1 MAITISSGQF
11 KGTPPRSGIE
21 SSYRLSSGENQSDMT
36 ILAGGYVY
44 EDAGVTIT
52 NLTLEAASGSAPGGH
67 LDGDS
72 GKLLP
77 NDAPSSSAAV
87 VNGKV
92 ENHGLLGYVWMTG
105 SETIYSGGSDTTV
118 WVRNGGSRTILSGG
132 KAVGGSVLNGGIDY
146 VSSGGVVDGASIR
159 PGGIRNLYAGGHQ
172 IGGVN
177 VWSGAVLN
185 VASGADVSGTSSDAI
200 SVSSG
205 GLISGILTQN
215 TNGISGSILSGVI
228 VNNGTISSTV
238 VNGSGTVE
246 NVGSTGRIVDQWV
259 ANSAVRNVSSGGVVS
274 NGTIISGGVDNI
286 LAGGSAVSGAISQNG
301 TRNLQSGAVN
311 TDPQV
316 RYGVLNVSSGAIVD
330 SANVQTSGRIVADS
344 AGILTGA
351 IQNSGQISGGLVK
364 GSETIVSGG
373 VHSGGEVAS
382 GGQVTVL
389 SGGGFASGQIDSGGL
404 VTVSQGLISRTNIS
418 GGTAIIYGKNPD
430 DNGVTN
436 GLHWTGSH
444 GSAVLNNTV
453 WNNGARPSTIPP
465 VDSTGTGNGLNKDN
479 TIILNSG
486 GSWRHAYMNATAHS
500 IVNNSGIAEDIYM
513 VGGDM
518 AVNSGGVALN
528 GTVASGAVI
537 NVASDGM
544 LSGSTD
550 SSFNVLSSGLISGQ
564 YTSNAD
570 GNGISGSIL
579 SGLFSNAGT
588 ISKTALVGGD
598 SVERVQSGGRVVD
611 QWVAGATRVVSSGA
625 VVSNGVVISNGVDTV
640 LAGGSAVA
648 GAVSQLGTRYIQSGG
663 FASDQAIRTSGTL
676 VAASGAVVSNAAITD
691 STGKI
696 NADTAAVLSG
706 YIANSGQVSGGLLKG
721 SETIFSGAVHTS
733 GIVTSGGQIAV
744 SGGGLAD
751 NIYMSGGKMQVS
763 SGGVARNGVV
773 ASGAV
778 VNVDYHGVV
787 SGSNDQGYTVL
798 SNGLINGPRPSSL
811 EDATTGATLSGL
823 IINAGTIS
831 GTALLGSGSVERVSA
846 GATTVDQAVAM
857 SAVRNVS
864 SGAVVSNGRISSNG
878 IDNIRSGAVAISGS
892 IAEQG
897 VRNLETG
904 AVNIDPQV
912 RSGGTVNVA
921 SGAIV
926 NSGLVQPSGQILAN
940 SAGVFSGLISNGGL
954 ISGGLVKGSET
965 IVSGGRHS
973 AGEVV
978 SGGQVTVSSGGT
990 FVSGQIDS
998 GGLVTVSQ
1006 GLISAT
1012 NISGGTA
1019 VIYGSGPE
1027 TNGVTNGLHWTGS
1040 NGSAVLHNTL
1050 WDNGSLPSRIPPVDS
1065 TGSGNGLNKNNTII
1079 LNSGATWRH
1088 AYMNATAHNVV
1099 NSGGTSDDIYMVG
1112 GDMVVNSGGKIGS
1125 SGATVGSGAVL
1136 TVSSGGTIDGTVQL
1150 VSGGSATVDKNA
1162 GGIIDMNGD
1171 KNTGLVITGLENGGT
1186 FTTRVTGFNGTKPE
1200 SSNSGLSQAAGGDS
1214 DGIVLA
1220 GVKQADV
1227 KSVTYPD
1234 DNHVQIAL
1242 KNGSIINLNVDN
1254 AKKQGFSLVSSHN
1267 RSGVQDGTLVYEVCF
1282 LAGSM
1287 IRTPSG
1293 ETAVEEMKI
1302 GDVVQ
1307 TLDAVS
1313 GTMVSKTVTWVGH
1326 KHADVD
1332 VTASD
1337 EDAGYPVRVLKDALG
1352 ENVPSQDLL
1361 ITAEHSLFVEGRFVP
1376 VRMLVNGRS
1385 IFYDRSFVSYDY
1397 YHVETEE
1404 HSVIWANNAPTESY
1418 LDTGNRRS
1426 FAQSGQV
1433 VDLSA
1438 GASAKSWAS
1447 DAAVPLEVSRAFV
1460 EPVYHRLMAR
1470 AIEAGV
1476 AAQTADRQ
1484 VTHEHNLHLVTKDG
1498 QVLKAVRHSH
1508 DRVVFSLPPQTDGIR
1523 LVSRVG
1529 RPSVAVGPFVDD
1541 RRDLGVLIG
1550 EMVVLNAQ
1558 SRHEV
1563 GAHLEQADL
1572 SGWDVQESSPCRWT
1586 QGNAYVPV
1594 KTGKDFSLFSVQVLA
1609 AGPYVLEEDASVS
1622 SVASISA

>member
-1 MAITISSGQF
+1 MASVGSGQHISSGQYR
-11 KGTPPRSGIE
+11 GTPKAAGVQSG
-21 SSYRLSSGENQSDMT
+21 YRMNSGESATDMT
-36 ILAGGYVY
+36 ILPGGYVY
-44 EDAGVTIT
+44 LDGGGSIT
-52 NLTLEAASGSAPGGH
+52 NLTLDAASGGKDPGH
-67 LDGDS
+67 LDGDTNYLNDSKQSIIS
-72 GKLLP
+72 GKIENYGDLR
-77 NDAPSSSAAV
+77 NV
-87 VNGKV
+87 VIA
-92 ENHGLLGYVWMTG
+92 G
-105 SETIYSGGSDTTV
+105 SETVYPGARATVQWISGPGATRTVYSGTTV
-118 WVRNGGSRTILSGG
+118 SWGGVGSGGVDKILSGAVITAADVENGGTRILSGG
-132 KAVGGSVLNGGIDY
+132 ATQIDTKIA
-146 VSSGGVVDGASIR
+146 SGGRINLESGSLLSGR
-159 PGGIRNLYAGGHQ
+159 TGGGN
-172 IGGVN
+172 GVN
-177 VWSGAVLN
+177 VAQGGVISGPMIGNTSGAPDLLG
-185 VASGADVSGTSSDAI
+185 SGAK
-200 SVSSG
+200 
-205 GLISGILTQN
+205 
-215 TNGISGSILSGVI
+215 LSGVI
-228 VNNGTISSTV
+228 NNAGIVSGTVIYGGSSVETISSGA
-238 VNGSGTVE
+238 NA
-246 NVGSTGRIVDQWV
+246 VDQWV
-259 ANSAVRNVSSGGVVS
+259 ADSAVRNVSSGGTVTR
-274 NGTIISGGVDNI
+274 GTVSGGAVDNI
-286 LAGGSAVSGAISQNG
+286 SAGATAVSGAIWKDG
-301 TRNLQSGAVN
+301 TRNLQSGA
-311 TDPQV
+311 TGIDQFV
-316 RYGVLNVSSGAIVD
+316 RSSGTLVVSSGATVNG
-330 SANVQTSGRIVADS
+330 ATVNS
-344 AGILTGA
+344 AGRVLANSAAVLSGLISNTGL
-351 IQNSGQISGGLVK
+351 ISGGIVT
-364 GSETIVSGG
+364 GSESITSGG
-373 VHSGGEVAS
+373 VHDGGQVAS
-382 GGQVTVL
+382 GGQVSIQSSGSFVNGQVASGAKVAVQNGGTFANGTIA
-389 SGGGFASGQIDSGGL
+389 SGGTVATESGGTVSNVHVSSGAIATVSSGGVFSSGQVDSGGQII
-404 VTVSQGLISRTNIS
+404 VTPGGLLYQTGIS
-418 GGTAIIYGKNPD
+418 GGTVTVSGNGPN
-430 DNGVTN
+430 DNGSTN
-436 GLHWTGSH
+436 GLRWIGSK
-444 GSAVLNNTV
+444 GSANLSNTV
-453 WNNGARPSTIPP
+453 WDNGPRSSTVPP
-465 VDSTGTGNGLNKDN
+465 VASTGSGVGLNSGN

-486 GSWRHAYMNATAHS
+486 ATWKNAYQNATGS
-500 IVNNSGIAEDIYM
+500 SVVNSGGTADNIYM

-518 AVNSGGVALN
+518 AVNSGGVARN
-528 GTVASGAVI
+528 GDVASGAVI
-537 NVASDGM
+537 N
-544 LSGSTD
+544 L
-550 SSFNVLSSGLISGQ
+550 
-564 YTSNAD
+564 
-570 GNGISGSIL
+570 
-579 SGLFSNAGT
+579 
-588 ISKTALVGGD
+588 
-598 SVERVQSGGRVVD
+598 
-611 QWVAGATRVVSSGA
+611 
-625 VVSNGVVISNGVDTV
+625 
-640 LAGGSAVA
+640 
-648 GAVSQLGTRYIQSGG
+648 
-663 FASDQAIRTSGTL
+663 
-676 VAASGAVVSNAAITD
+676 ASG
-691 STGKI
+691 
-696 NADTAAVLSG
+696 
-706 YIANSGQVSGGLLKG
+706 
-721 SETIFSGAVHTS
+721 
-733 GIVTSGGQIAV
+733 
-744 SGGGLAD
+744 
-751 NIYMSGGKMQVS
+751 
-763 SGGVARNGVV
+763 
-773 ASGAV
+773 
-778 VNVDYHGVV
+778 GVV
-787 SGSNDQGYTVL
+787 SGSNDKGYTIH
-798 SNGLINGPRPSSL
+798 SSGLIS
-811 EDATTGATLSGL
+811 GAAGSGAVLSGL
-823 IINAGTIS
+823 IVNSGIVS
-831 GTALLGSGSVERVSA
+831 GTALSGSGTKEEVSA
-846 GATTVDQAVAM
+846 GAKAIDQWVTN

-864 SGAVVSNGRISSNG
+864 SGAVVSNGRIDNNG
-878 IDNIRSGAVAISGS
+878 VDNILSGGSAISGS
-892 IAEQG
+892 VANG
-897 VRNLETG
+897 GTRNLQSG
-904 AVNIDPQV
+904 AYTENDLVH
-912 RSGGTVNVA
+912 SAGTVNVS
-921 SGAIV
+921 SGATV
-926 NSGLVQPSGQILAN
+926 NSAVVQSGGQILAN
-940 SAGVFSGLISNGGL
+940 SAGVLSGVISNDGL

-965 IVSGGRHS
+965 ITSNGVHS
-973 AGEVV
+973 AGEIA
-978 SGGQVTVSSGGT
+978 SGGNVTVLSGAKFSSGQVDSGGLLTVSSGGLLY
-990 FVSGQIDS
+990 Q
-998 GGLVTVSQ
+998 
-1006 GLISAT
+1006 T
-1012 NISGGTA
+1012 NISGGT
-1019 VIYGSGPE
+1019 VKVFGNGPND
-1027 TNGVTNGLHWTGS
+1027 NGTTNGLQWVGS
-1040 NGSAVLHNTL
+1040 SGSAILQNTV
-1050 WDNGSLPSRIPPVDS
+1050 WNNGTPMSSIPPVDS
-1065 TGSGNGLNKNNTII
+1065 TGSGVGLNKDNTIT

-1088 AYMNATAHNVV
+1088 AYINAKGHNVV

>member
-1 MAITISSGQF
+1 MTTTSGLIVSSGQY
-11 KGTPPRSGIE
+11 KGTPPNE
-21 SSYRLSSGENQSDMT
+21 KVHSSYRLSSGEDQSDMT

-52 NLTLEAASGSAPGGH
+52 NLTLEAASGSAPAGH

-72 GKLLP
+72 GKPLP

-87 VNGKV
+87 VTGKV

-105 SETIYSGGSDTTV
+105 SETVYPGGSSLNE
-118 WVRNGGSRTILSGG
+118 WVRNGGKRTVLAGG
-132 KAVGGSVLNGGIDY
+132 VINAGSVLNSGVDY
-146 VSSGGVVDGASIR
+146 ISSGGLVDGASIR
-159 PGGIRNLYAGGHQ
+159 PGGTRNLYTGARQ
-172 IGGVN
+172 INGVN

-185 VASGADVSGTSSDAI
+185 VYSGADVNGTSSDPI

-205 GLISGILTQN
+205 GLISGTPD
-215 TNGISGSILSGVI
+215 SVLSGVI

-246 NVGSTGRIVDQWV
+246 NVGSTGRTVDQWV
-259 ANSAVRNVSSGGVVS
+259 
-274 NGTIISGGVDNI
+274 
-286 LAGGSAVSGAISQNG
+286 
-301 TRNLQSGAVN
+301 
-311 TDPQV
+311 
-316 RYGVLNVSSGAIVD
+316 
-330 SANVQTSGRIVADS
+330 
-344 AGILTGA
+344 
-351 IQNSGQISGGLVK
+351 
-364 GSETIVSGG
+364 
-373 VHSGGEVAS
+373 
-382 GGQVTVL
+382 
-389 SGGGFASGQIDSGGL
+389 
-404 VTVSQGLISRTNIS
+404 TN
-418 GGTAIIYGKNPD
+418 
-430 DNGVTN
+430 
-436 GLHWTGSH
+436 
-444 GSAVLNNTV
+444 
-453 WNNGARPSTIPP
+453 
-465 VDSTGTGNGLNKDN
+465 
-479 TIILNSG
+479 
-486 GSWRHAYMNATAHS
+486 
-500 IVNNSGIAEDIYM
+500 
-513 VGGDM
+513 
-518 AVNSGGVALN
+518 
-528 GTVASGAVI
+528 
-537 NVASDGM
+537 
-544 LSGSTD
+544 
-550 SSFNVLSSGLISGQ
+550 
-564 YTSNAD
+564 
-570 GNGISGSIL
+570 
-579 SGLFSNAGT
+579 
-588 ISKTALVGGD
+588 
-598 SVERVQSGGRVVD
+598 
-611 QWVAGATRVVSSGA
+611 
-625 VVSNGVVISNGVDTV
+625 
-640 LAGGSAVA
+640 
-648 GAVSQLGTRYIQSGG
+648 
-663 FASDQAIRTSGTL
+663 
-676 VAASGAVVSNAAITD
+676 
-691 STGKI
+691 
-696 NADTAAVLSG
+696 
-706 YIANSGQVSGGLLKG
+706 
-721 SETIFSGAVHTS
+721 
-733 GIVTSGGQIAV
+733 
-744 SGGGLAD
+744 
-751 NIYMSGGKMQVS
+751 
-763 SGGVARNGVV
+763 
-773 ASGAV
+773 
-778 VNVDYHGVV
+778 
-787 SGSNDQGYTVL
+787 
-798 SNGLINGPRPSSL
+798 
-811 EDATTGATLSGL
+811 
-823 IINAGTIS
+823 
-831 GTALLGSGSVERVSA
+831 
-846 GATTVDQAVAM
+846 

-864 SGAVVSNGRISSNG
+864 SGAVVSNGRIDNNG
-878 IDNIRSGAVAISGS
+878 VDNILSGGSAISGS
-892 IAEQG
+892 VANG
-897 VRNLETG
+897 GTRNLQSG
-904 AVNIDPQV
+904 AYTENDLVH
-912 RSGGTVNVA
+912 SAGTVNVS
-921 SGAIV
+921 SGATV
-926 NSGLVQPSGQILAN
+926 NSAVVQSGGQILAN
-940 SAGVFSGLISNGGL
+940 SAGVLSGVISNDGL

-965 IVSGGRHS
+965 ITSNGVHS
-973 AGEVV
+973 AGEIA
-978 SGGQVTVSSGGT
+978 SGGNVTVLSGAKFSSGQVDSGGLLTVSSGGLLY
-990 FVSGQIDS
+990 Q
-998 GGLVTVSQ
+998 
-1006 GLISAT
+1006 T
-1012 NISGGTA
+1012 NISGGT
-1019 VIYGSGPE
+1019 VKVFGNGPND
-1027 TNGVTNGLHWTGS
+1027 NGTTNGLQWVGS
-1040 NGSAVLHNTL
+1040 SGSAILQNTV
-1050 WDNGSLPSRIPPVDS
+1050 WNNGTPMSSIPPVDS
-1065 TGSGNGLNKNNTII
+1065 TGSGVGLNKDNTIT

-1088 AYMNATAHNVV
+1088 AYINAKGHNVV